1 MAYKIERNKYGVV
14 KRFSGVVTY
23 EDVLRSEQQVHADP
37 DFTVIQ
43 YVVSDYTG
51 AEYRGLTESQKT
63 DINALRIGGH
73 YSNPRIKYAFV
84 APNPVKREQIYSAVA
99 NGDMLHQTATFDS
112 FEEASDWA
120 GL

>member
-1 MAYKIERNKYGVV
+1 MAYKIERYKHGMV
-14 KRFSGVVTY
+14 KRFTGVVTY

-37 DFTVIQ
+37 DFTVFR
-43 YVVSDYTG
+43 YVVSDYIG
-51 AEYRGLTESQKT
+51 ADYRGLNDAQKS

-73 YSNPRIKYAFV
+73 FSNPRIKYAFV
-84 APNPVKREQIYSAVA
+84 IQNPEICAQIASAVA
-99 NGDMLHQTATFDS
+99 NGDMLHPAETFDT